1 MKKLL
6 FSAICGVVLFVL
18 LFTTACTDVKKE
30 NSVVSEEKVEYATDP
45 LDVEITKMEKNET
58 NLFSI
63 RGEETIEETDGGF
76 VRRCPVKFIN
86 SETGAVK
93 DTVFV
98 FTENY

>member
-1 MKKLL
+1 MKNLL

-18 LFTTACTDVKKE
+18 LFATACSNNVK
-30 NSVVSEEKVEYATDP
+30 NNIVEDNGIIYTNDP
-45 LDVEITKMEKNET
+45 LDIEIAKIEKKDSNV
-58 NLFSI
+58 FSI
-63 RGEETIEETDGGF
+63 KGEETIEETDGGG

>member
-1 MKKLL
+1 MKNLL
-6 FSAICGVVLFVL
+6 FPAICGVVLFVL
-18 LFTTACTDVKKE
+18 LFTTACSNNVK
-30 NSVVSEEKVEYATDP
+30 NNIVEDNGIVYATDP